1 MTLKEKLERLLRY
14 ALLAFVLAS
23 AAFLSAI
30 TTIRVAIRGRV
41 VAMPNVVGK
50 PLAEAQATLQADGLQ
65 IRVADRMYNPLP
77 LNAVVRQSP
86 APGEQVKLSQTAHV
100 VLSLGPQV
108 IAVPAV
114 EGRSLRGARIT
125 LLESGLEL
133 GEVST
138 AHLPVPQPDTV
149 VAQDPPKG
157 APAASPRVDILVAAG
172 ERPVQYVMPTLTGLE
187 QAAAERVLTD
197 RRNPA
202 HPRDLRGAVRLSCRH
217 RDRADATSGFAIF
230 RRRPGRNQRRPVTA
244 VKQQLLPLC
253 V

>member
-1 MTLKEKLERLLRY
+1 MTLREKLQRLLRY

-41 VAMPNVVGK
+41 VTMPDVVGK
-50 PLAEAQATLQADGLQ
+50 PLGEAQEILQAGGLQ
-65 IRVADRMYNPLP
+65 IRVADRMYSSLP
-77 LNAVVRQSP
+77 LNAVARQIP

-100 VLSLGPQV
+100 VLSLGAQV
-108 IAVPAV
+108 ISVPAV

-138 AHLPVPQPDTV
+138 AYLPVPQRDTV

-157 APAASPRVDILVAAG
+157 TSATSPRVDVLVAAG
-172 ERPVQYVMPTLTGLE
+172 ERAVQYVMPTLTGLE
-187 QAAAERVLTD
+187 QAAAERVLTAAGL
-197 RRNPA
+197 RASRVTYVTQSGSPA
-202 HPRDLRGAVRLSCRH
+202 GTVIGQTPPRGSPFSLDE
-217 RDRADATSGFAIF
+217 
-230 RRRPGRNQRRPVTA
+230 PVEISVA
-244 VKQQLLPLC
+244 Q
-253 V
+253 

>member
-1 MTLKEKLERLLRY
+1 MTLREKLERLLRY

-50 PLAEAQATLQADGLQ
+50 PLPEAQAILQAGGLQ
-65 IRVADRMYNPLP
+65 IRVADRMYSSQP

-100 VLSLGPQV
+100 VLSLGPQA
-108 IAVPAV
+108 ISVPAV

-138 AHLPVPQPDTV
+138 AYLPVPQPDTV
-149 VAQDPPKG
+149 VAQDPAKG
-157 APAASPRVDILVAAG
+157 TSATSPRVDVLVAAG
-172 ERPVQYVMPTLTGLE
+172 QRPPQYVMPALTGLD
-187 QAAAERVLTD
+187 QAAAERLLTAAGL
-197 RRNPA
+197 RASRVTYVAQSGSPA
-202 HPRDLRGAVRLSCRH
+202 GMVIGQTPPRGSPF
-217 RDRADATSGFAIF
+217 SGE
-230 RRRPGRNQRRPVTA
+230 GPVEISVA
-244 VKQQLLPLC
+244 Q
-253 V
+253 

>member
-50 PLAEAQATLQADGLQ
+50 PLAEAQALLQAGGLQ
-65 IRVADRMYNPLP
+65 IRVADRTYNPLP

-86 APGEQVKLSQTAHV
+86 APDEQVKLSQTAHV

-108 IAVPAV
+108 ISVPAV

-138 AHLPVPQPDTV
+138 AYLTVPQTDTV

-157 APAASPRVDILVAAG
+157 TSASSPRVDVLVAAG
-172 ERPVQYVMPTLTGLE
+172 ERPVRYVMPTLTGLE
-187 QAAAERVLTD
+187 QAAAERVLSAAGIRPTHVTYVTQTGS
-197 RRNPA
+197 PA
-202 HPRDLRGAVRLSCRH
+202 GTVIGQTPPRGSPF
-217 RDRADATSGFAIF
+217 SGE
-230 RRRPGRNQRRPVTA
+230 GPVEISVA
-244 VKQQLLPLC
+244 Q
-253 V
+253 

>member
-1 MTLKEKLERLLRY
+1 MTLRDKLERLLRY
-14 ALLAFVLAS
+14 ALLAFVLAA

-50 PLAEAQATLQADGLQ
+50 PLAEAQTILQAGGLQ

-86 APGEQVKLSQTAHV
+86 SPGEQVKLSQTAQV
-100 VLSLGPQV
+100 VLSLGPQA
-108 IAVPAV
+108 ISVPAI

-138 AHLPVPQPDTV
+138 TYLPAPQADTV
-149 VAQDPPKG
+149 LAQDPATG
-157 APAASPRVDILVAAG
+157 ASATSPRVDVLVAAG
-172 ERPVQYVMPTLTGLE
+172 ERPVEYVMPTLTGLE
-187 QAAAERVLTD
+187 QAAAERVL
-197 RRNPA
+197 A
-202 HPRDLRGAVRLSCRH
+202 SAGIRGARVTLV
-217 RDRADATSGFAIF
+217 TQSGSPAGTVIGQTPPRGSRFS
-230 RRRPGRNQRRPVTA
+230 GEGPVEISVA
-244 VKQQLLPLC
+244 Q
-253 V
+253 